1 MTSRSDSGP
10 ALPVRQ
16 HTVARSAEWRGE
28 RRRRRTDV
36 LVVHPAE
43 ADTGIRFLRLGDAPS
58 AAIPARWDAVVDARC
73 GLVLGNGHGATLHGV
88 TPLLAAL
95 RVAGVDNA
103 VVEVQGSRITADAGD
118 FALYLD
124 MLADVGVQAQ
134 DRPRRLLRV
143 VDTVAV
149 RDRFGH
155 ATLSPSRWFR
165 ACINVTTIRPGGHA
179 DAVWGAFAS
188 DLTEP
193 LSGIRALVMGR
204 HPEPSAAAG
213 GAGEWRPGRDI
224 RTLPDTLRAAAI
236 ELIGHL
242 VLAGAPLAGCVRTH
256 GAGPGLYQTLLRSAM
271 ERGAIMPSSAEPD
284 RDLDSAALSAGDTDT
299 CPACAGNNDGA

>member
-1 MTSRSDSGP
+1 MTTLSGTGP
-10 ALPVRQ
+10 SPPVRQ

-43 ADTGIRFLRLGDAPS
+43 ADTGVRFLRLGDAPS
-58 AAIPARWDAVVDARC
+58 ATIPARWDAVVDTRC
-73 GLVLGNGHGATLHGV
+73 GVVLGNAHGASLHGV

-103 VVEVQGSRITADAGD
+103 VVEVQGSRIPADAGD
-118 FALYLD
+118 FGFYLD
-124 MLADVGVQAQ
+124 MLADVGLQAQ
-134 DRPRRLLRV
+134 NLPRRLLRV
-143 VDTVAV
+143 VDTIAV

-155 ATLSPSRWFR
+155 ASLSPSRWFR
-165 ACINVTTIRPGGHA
+165 ACVNVTTIRPGGHA
-179 DAVWGAFAS
+179 DSVWGAFAS
-188 DLTEP
+188 DFTEP
-193 LSGIRALVMGR
+193 NSGIRALVMGA
-204 HPEPSAAAG
+204 HPDQSAATGDADG
-213 GAGEWRPGRDI
+213 WRPGRDI

-256 GAGPGLYQTLLRSAM
+256 GSNPGLYQTLLRAAM
-271 ERGAIMPSSAEPD
+271 ERGAIVPAGAESHHAF
-284 RDLDSAALSAGDTDT
+284 DSVAPPAGDTAA
-299 CPACAGNNDGA
+299 CPACPGNDDGP